1 MFGNVLIS
9 LENSIHLVPL
19 LFCYLGSSVTSLRLD
34 RISKY
39 SKVGNSDELKITA
52 NIGIFLLRAN
62 DNSV

>member
-9 LENSIHLVPL
+9 LENSIHLPL